1 MFSAGAHCFFFFHGG
16 ERFFSRCIHS
26 IMRNLVPHVARI
38 ALAERTNACRSM
50 HSEHLACV
58 LDDHTQIK
66 LRKFTSTRFVAPGQ
80 CVTCLSLSNIEV
92 DSQQRRR
99 GHARRALATLRKAAH
114 DNDHVLL
121 VENVVSDHMHQL
133 INSLDGAALPG
144 CRPGACGGAAS

>member
-1 MFSAGAHCFFFFHGG
+1 MLRTLLLLCCTRLSSGFNAALPNVKAREASNVL
-16 ERFFSRCIHS
+16 SR
-26 IMRNLVPHVARI
+26 
-38 ALAERTNACRSM
+38 M

-144 CRPGACGGAAS
+144 CRPG